1 MRLEKVAVETCGRV
15 TPKVRKVAEDTCKL
29 MSDILTKLGYGG
41 RGKFTLGLK
50 RQVCRKTEVVFQVV
64 QKKDRSILCRTK
76 PGDNGTCWEVF
87 LNPPQG
93 LLVDQVYNDL
103 RMVKP
108 NGEIGRIPGLSQ
120 RIAQLTKP
128 FDPHEKRRMESTL
141 ESPPEPAPA
150 PQPPAPVV
158 EQKPAPVVAPAPVV
172 VAQPPAPIVEQKPAV
187 VKSPTV
193 EQTPKA
199 TVEPTMEN
207 ATEKPILSLPKPPLA
222 IPAHIR
228 AVKDDPVAL
237 DHGLIALAFVIDDTA
252 NGHVLRGTATQVLI
266 QELDLA
272 NFVKKNGRY
281 ASPIKVATSI
291 IRGLCDRG
299 LVSRWYYPIRK
310 NLQRTTAKKGGYPT
324 TKGLTFTP
332 SGRARVEMLREKLPA
347 DLQARLYK
355 PTLVEIHSYYHRY
368 DHMQTEEENPVTVSP
383 VLSSPVPAP
392 PAPHKDKPSSALDQL
407 EKMQPLLAQ
416 LTERKKAVEE
426 CDALLSTC
434 NERELAFATAT
445 EQLERKFGEVQ
456 REYEKLKAEIE
467 GVKTEIQKVKDEKQ
481 TVLALKAEEETA
493 FTQLRSQLDSL
504 LNISP

>member
-15 TPKVRKVAEDTCKL
+15 TPKVRKVADETCKL
-29 MSDILTKLGYGG
+29 VSDILTKLGYGG

-120 RIAQLTKP
+120 RISQLTKP
-128 FDPHEKRRMESTL
+128 FDPHEKRRMDSTL
-141 ESPPEPAPA
+141 ESPPELPPA
-150 PQPPAPVV
+150 PQPVAEKPPVVLQKPVPAPVV
-158 EQKPAPVVAPAPVV
+158 EQKPVVKPPV
-172 VAQPPAPIVEQKPAV
+172 VEQKPAV
-187 VKSPTV
+187 KPAEQNPSPKV
-193 EQTPKA
+193 

-266 QELDLA
+266 QELDLSS
-272 NFVKKNGRY
+272 FVKKNGRY
-281 ASPIKVATSI
+281 QSPIKVATSI

-355 PTLVEIHSYYHRY
+355 PTLVEIHNYYHRY
-368 DHMQTEEENPVTVSP
+368 DHMQTEENIVSP

-392 PAPHKDKPSSALDQL
+392 PAPTKDKAPSSALEQL

-426 CDALLSTC
+426 CDALLNTC
-434 NERELAFATAT
+434 NERELAFATTT

-456 REYEKLKAEIE
+456 REYERLKNEIE
-467 GVKTEIQKVKDEKQ
+467 SVKTEIQKVKDEKQ
-481 TVLALKAEEETA
+481 TVLALKSEEETA
-493 FTQLRSQLDSL
+493 FAQLRSQLDNL